1 MAISSD
7 IESLT
12 CSAST
17 FSTELRNRLQGR
29 SLSINRESMTMKQLE
44 ILINNGFEAEKEL
57 LNPFHDALNALKSRR
72 GKEFDQL
79 KHTMKEDEEII
90 TRMGWKKS
98 YRYYT
103 RVIHQLC

>member
-7 IESLT
+7 IESLS
-12 CSAST
+12 CSTFT

-29 SLSINRESMTMKQLE
+29 SLSINRESMNMKQLE

-57 LNPFHDALNALKSRR
+57 LNPFHDALNALKLREK
-72 GKEFDQL
+72 KEIDQL
-79 KHTMKEDEEII
+79 EHTIKEDAEII
-90 TRMGWKKS
+90 TRIGWKKS

-103 RVIHQLC
+103 KVHKLC